1 MAIIPQPE
9 LFGWDFVG
17 ELPDLQRLKLVL
29 GQLPDEA
36 LVRRLEQRRGK
47 GRNTYPVRAMWNLT
61 LAFLLT
67 GHRSWAGLLRE
78 LGRNRDLAGLC
89 GFSPL
94 GRLPGAHN
102 LSRFVA
108 GLLGEEELV
117 QALFHRLV
125 EQVLAAVP
133 EYGERLAVDSKA
145 IRSIGRRRSARR
157 KGDGTPDRRGEP
169 DAAVG
174 KKTQYVAG
182 PDGTVEERL
191 YEWFGF
197 KLHLAVDTGTQ
208 LPVAYAV
215 TPGLVADTTQLR
227 PLLEQVRTEHPRLL
241 ERCGEVLADK
251 AYDDTESIVE
261 GKAAYGVDL
270 LCPTRKQWKDD
281 ALTAV
286 DAAGRA
292 IRLRLLPGRG
302 KEGLAYDQDGQ
313 VYCWYQARPGAA
325 GEHYPMTFKGY
336 EADRA
341 SLKYVCPA
349 RAKGLVCHQG
359 ADCPFAGGQVRIKR
373 AVDERI
379 FVPVPRHTLKFA
391 RLYKGRTAVERV
403 NGLLDT
409 VFGLEWHT
417 IRGLAMTRLRVGLAL
432 SAMLAMALGRI
443 RSGQPGKLR
452 SLVQPAA

>member
-9 LFGWDFVG
+9 LFSWEYVA

-89 GFSPL
+89 GFPAL
-94 GRLPGAHN
+94 GRLPGAPN
-102 LSRFVA
+102 VSRFLA
-108 GLLGEEELV
+108 GLLAEAGLV
-117 QALFHRLV
+117 EALFHQLV
-125 EQVLAAVP
+125 EQVRAAVP
-133 EYGERLAVDSKA
+133 EYGQRLAVDSKA
-145 IRSIGRRRSARR
+145 IRSVGRRRTERR

-174 KKTQYVAG
+174 QKAQYVAG
-182 PDGTVEERL
+182 PDGTVEEQL

-197 KLHLAVDTGTQ
+197 KLHLAVDTATQ
-208 LPVAYAV
+208 WPVAYTV
-215 TPGLVADTTQLR
+215 TPGLTADTKQLL
-227 PLLEQVRTEHPRLL
+227 PLLAQVKTEHPQVLA
-241 ERCGEVLADK
+241 RCREVLADK
-251 AYDDTESIVE
+251 AYDDTTNLVQ
-261 GKAAYGVDL
+261 GKSAYGVNV
-270 LCPTRKQWKDD
+270 LCPTRKQWKEET
-281 ALTAV
+281 LTAV

-292 IRLRLLPGRG
+292 IRLRRLPGRES
-302 KEGLAYDQDGQ
+302 EGLAYDQDGQ
-313 VYCWYQARPGAA
+313 VYCWSQTRPGAA
-325 GEHYPMTFKGY
+325 GEPYPMTFKGY

-349 RAKGLVCHQG
+349 AAKGWICHGG
-359 ADCPFAGGQVRIKR
+359 ADCPFAGGQVRIKQ

-379 FVPVPRHTLKFA
+379 FVSIPRHTLKFA

-432 SAMLAMALGRI
+432 SVMLAMALGRI
-443 RSGQPGKLR
+443 RNGQNKVLR